1 MGGYVACPREI
12 IRVVHAVPFI
22 GIAKSSDAL
31 SPIYPFAGFALC
43 VHFRFV
49 RMHIPPF
56 RPNLTQLRP
65 LRWTGGILANERR
78 CP

>member
-1 MGGYVACPREI
+1 MACPRGI
-12 IRVVHAVPFI
+12 LDVVHAVPFI

-31 SPIYPFAGFALC
+31 SPFHPFAGFSLC

-49 RMHIPPF
+49 HLHIPPF

-65 LRWTGGILANERR
+65 LGRTGGMVSVRW
-78 CP
+78 